1 MFSFKIGYRFL
12 TYNLR
17 RFLGLFFT
25 IMLGTAIFYFIF
37 IAAKG
42 FEDKVYD
49 YASLGEA
56 NITLLLPPDK
66 ITPENLKKLE
76 AELLEN
82 KEIKSIYYSTR
93 VNVSHGSSTFI
104 LKGIDFNNQNSH
116 YYKLLNRSHQGE
128 DPTNTLVNDE
138 ANHFEVAIGHRLF
151 GKLKRAYHYQGDFKS
166 LDFNFPLKLAENK
179 EIIINASVK
188 KIYYSDI
195 VFFSENHIF
204 VDYQLLQEFSGLD
217 TPTHLEISLK
227 SPLSSNAVIK
237 ELTPLLESY
246 FDNPLFFDWALDNDD
261 IINIVYVEKIAVVII
276 QIITAFAI
284 AIGLMNV
291 LSLHVKEKTQQIGIL
306 KAMGIT
312 KRETNFIFII
322 QIAFL
327 SLLSILAGLLF
338 GYGLTVI
345 FDRLAVTGSK
355 DKLIW
360 LNININNK
368 YTLLTFLVM
377 LTFNLL
383 GALIPLLRVNN
394 LTVVKIIKNK

>member
-1 MFSFKIGYRFL
+1 M
-12 TYNLR
+12 
-17 RFLGLFFT
+17 
-25 IMLGTAIFYFIF
+25 
-37 IAAKG
+37 
-42 FEDKVYD
+42 
-49 YASLGEA
+49 
-56 NITLLLPPDK
+56 
-66 ITPENLKKLE
+66 
-76 AELLEN
+76 
-82 KEIKSIYYSTR
+82 
-93 VNVSHGSSTFI
+93 
-104 LKGIDFNNQNSH
+104 
-116 YYKLLNRSHQGE
+116 
-128 DPTNTLVNDE
+128 
-138 ANHFEVAIGHRLF
+138 
-151 GKLKRAYHYQGDFKS
+151 
-166 LDFNFPLKLAENK
+166 
-179 EIIINASVK
+179 
-188 KIYYSDI
+188 
-195 VFFSENHIF
+195 
-204 VDYQLLQEFSGLD
+204 
-217 TPTHLEISLK
+217 
-227 SPLSSNAVIK
+227 
-237 ELTPLLESY
+237 ESY